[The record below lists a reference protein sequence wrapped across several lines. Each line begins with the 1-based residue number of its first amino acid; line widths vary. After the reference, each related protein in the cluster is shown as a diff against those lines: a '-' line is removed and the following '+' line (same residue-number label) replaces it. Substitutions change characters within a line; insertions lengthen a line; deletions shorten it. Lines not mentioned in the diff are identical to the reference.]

1 MERAKRYLEQAVET
15 AVEWTDELLTVLQ
28 VSEWLK
34 LSPKTLQKKRTDGTG
49 PQFVKPSRNSVRY
62 KRGAVQFW
70 LDERTG
76 SSTAD
81 FSNGAE

>member
-1 MERAKRYLEQAVET
+1 MQRAQRYLEQAVET
-15 AVEWTDELLTVLQ
+15 ATEWTGELLTVLQ
-28 VSEWLK
+28 VSEWLQ

-62 KRGAVQFW
+62 PRDSVQSW
-70 LDERTG
+70 LDDRTG

>member
-1 MERAKRYLEQAVET
+1 MERTKQYLEQAVET
-15 AVEWTDELLTVLQ
+15 AVGATEELLTVLQ
-28 VSEWLK
+28 VSDWLQ
-34 LSPKTLQKKRTDGTG
+34 LSPKTLQKKRTDGSG
-49 PQFVKPSRNSVRY
+49 PQFVKPSRNAVRY